1 MPDLINIANHD
12 TVASNKVETPKVINN
27 EPNNSHCEEVD
38 VEEQEKVPHFH
49 LNTWMVVFAVS
60 LIYAA
65 HVINLV
71 GLGTHGRDV
80 SAVIGGPQES
90 SWLIGAVVIM
100 VVVFGPPF
108 SQAADFWGRR
118 WFLVV
123 PTLCGGIGSIIM
135 SRATSMDMALAGQ
148 CIVGISYGSQ
158 PLLHAVASEV
168 LTHRNRVAAQA
179 AVNAGSGLGG
189 IVGLLVG
196 AALMG
201 NGNPG
206 GFRGYWYMT
215 AGIYLVATVVTIIF
229 YNPPPRR
236 LQTELSWKEKLR
248 RLDWVGYALLGSGL
262 VLFMIAL
269 FWAQNPCKWRP
280 A

>member
-1 MPDLINIANHD
+1 MSNGD
-12 TVASNKVETPKVINN
+12 TITNNKVKTENVIHNDPS
-27 EPNNSHCEEVD
+27 ESHHEKID
-38 VEEQEKVPHFH
+38 VEEQEYVPHFH
-49 LNTWMVVFAVS
+49 SKTWMVVFAVS

-71 GLGTHGRDV
+71 GLGTHGRDIV
-80 SAVIGGPQES
+80 AVIGGAQKS

-118 WFLVV
+118 WFLIV
-123 PTLCGGIGSIIM
+123 PTFCGGIGSIIM

-148 CIVGISYGSQ
+148 CIVGISYGAQ

-168 LTHRNRVAAQA
+168 LTHRNRVAGQA

-189 IVGLLVG
+189 VAGLLIG

-201 NGNPG
+201 NGNPS
-206 GFRGYWYMT
+206 GFRSYWYMT
-215 AGIYLVATVVTIIF
+215 ATIYLVATVVTVVF
-229 YNPPPRR
+229 YTPPLRK
-236 LQTELSWKEKLR
+236 LQTELSFKEKIN
-248 RLDWVGYALLGSGL
+248 RLDWIGYALLGSGL
-262 VLFMIAL
+262 VLFMMAL
-269 FWAQNPCKWRP
+269 FWAQNPCEWSTAMKLP
-280 A
+280 SP